1 VYLCVSII
9 SIPGTTY
16 TYIYIFK
23 ELTRNLML
31 RFTDLTARG
40 GGGGRNIVVRNA
52 GRHGGGG
59 LGGGGG
65 AGGMEKGGGKKF
77 HIFDF

>member
-40 GGGGRNIVVRNA
+40 GGGG
-52 GRHGGGG
+52 GDFFTKQGQPT
-59 LGGGGG
+59 GGGGG
-65 AGGMEKGGGKKF
+65 EGGAPG
-77 HIFDF
+77 

>member
-40 GGGGRNIVVRNA
+40 GGGGGERDLCQIRA
-52 GRHGGGG
+52 YARARGDGRGRAPG
-59 LGGGGG
+59 
-65 AGGMEKGGGKKF
+65 
-77 HIFDF
+77 